1 MSAQQARERK
11 KSYVQDL
18 EGRSKVNEQ
27 KCAQL
32 EQRVKTLERE
42 NVMLRSVIKN
52 MQVIFFC
59 RLLSSLM
66 RLSMGIRMSI
76 RFSIC
81 SRVVWLP
88 NVKCCI
94 KL

>member
-18 EGRSKVNEQ
+18 EARSKTSEQ

-52 MQVIFFC
+52 MQVRIFLQALRFRC
-59 RLLSSLM
+59 VLGVSMNNATFLS
-66 RLSMGIRMSI
+66 LS
-76 RFSIC
+76 
-81 SRVVWLP
+81 
-88 NVKCCI
+88 
-94 KL
+94 